1 MVDGELAQ
9 AVRLARQRPEVLS
22 AVGQLYREMDAR
34 TARRQPVCRRSG
46 RCCRFDEFGHRLYV
60 TTMELAAFV
69 ASLAGLELPAGVGGG
84 STRGA
89 CPFQAGGLCCV
100 HAIRPFGCRVYF
112 CDPSAMEWQED
123 QYETLHGRLRQLH
136 DELGVAYFYVEWRA
150 ALENIGPIA
159 R

>member
-1 MVDGELAQ
+1 
-9 AVRLARQRPEVLS
+9 
-22 AVGQLYREMDAR
+22 
-34 TARRQPVCRRSG
+34 
-46 RCCRFDEFGHRLYV
+46 
-60 TTMELAAFV
+60 
-69 ASLAGLELPAGVGGG
+69 
-84 STRGA
+84 
-89 CPFQAGGLCCV
+89 
-100 HAIRPFGCRVYF
+100 VYF